1 MINLLLLILSVVLFL
16 FFGSIGFIYSILH
29 RLLRSVGN
37 YFWQIAVA
45 IDELGNTVCQDLFN
59 NIMRKRGGHRF
70 GNSNETVSYV
80 LGVLK
85 QEDKLLPI
93 GRVVSWLL
101 NKIDKHHVEDAVKN
115 KN

>member
-1 MINLLLLILSVVLFL
+1 MINFLLLILSMILFIIL
-16 FFGSIGFIYSILH
+16 APISFVYSVIYRMTKSA
-29 RLLRSVGN
+29 SF

-59 NIMRKRGGHRF
+59 GVMRKSGGHKF
-70 GNSNETVSYV
+70 GNSDETVSYV

-85 QEDKLLPI
+85 SQDKLLPI
-93 GRVVSWLL
+93 GRMISWLL
-101 NKIDKHHVEDAVKN
+101 NKIDKYHVEDAVKN